1 MAEDVAASGL
11 EPNTIHVRGT
21 NYILSNT
28 IQRYKSISNSNGTLD
43 RTPAHIPQDAED
55 MLEKAS
61 KARIEHLGEQ
71 YPTSMHGD
79 LVQSKPLAVEKPCT
93 IAINFHTQFQTL
105 LRKIYGDNHKL
116 IIRPINSLCKA
127 YQALS
132 RNLEAEKHL
141 RSHPQGTKS
150 ELLANPNPAILDTLL
165 SYSNNSR
172 KTERSHRSQIT
183 TPSLSTHWNEKT
195 HRYTP
200 PTAFAQSER
209 RK

>member
-61 KARIEHLGEQ
+61 KARIEHLGEE
-71 YPTSMHGD
+71 YPTSMHDD
-79 LVQSKPLAVEKPCT
+79 LVQSKPLAVEKPCA
-93 IAINFHTQFQTL
+93 IAINFHTQFQKSF
-105 LRKIYGDNHKL
+105 RKVYDDNHNL
-116 IIRPINSLCKA
+116 VPYLTNSLCTT
-127 YQALS
+127 YEALS
-132 RNLEAEKHL
+132 RNPEAEKHL

-150 ELLANPNPAILDTLL
+150 ELLANPNPEILDTLL
-165 SYSNNSR
+165 SYSNS
-172 KTERSHRSQIT
+172 S
-183 TPSLSTHWNEKT
+183 
-195 HRYTP
+195 
-200 PTAFAQSER
+200 
-209 RK
+209 